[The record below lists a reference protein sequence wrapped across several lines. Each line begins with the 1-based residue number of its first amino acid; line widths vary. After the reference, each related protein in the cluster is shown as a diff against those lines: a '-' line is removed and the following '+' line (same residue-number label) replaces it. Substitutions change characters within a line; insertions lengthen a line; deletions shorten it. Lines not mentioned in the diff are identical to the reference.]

1 MKTESME
8 APAPFS
14 VNDKLPRCGQ
24 WVMVKS
30 PSVDCLGFLDLSG
43 VWYDAHDGSLI
54 ENVQAWQ
61 PIQE

>member
-8 APAPFS
+8 APALFS
-14 VNDKLPRCGQ
+14 VNDKLPRSGQ
-24 WVMVKS
+24 WVTVKS

-43 VWYDAHDGSLI
+43 VWHDVHDGSLI

-61 PIQE
+61 PLQE